1 MMGRARADLGF
12 TANLDDFDPAD
23 WAVGTPAPQRPEDGT
38 ARVSAEASGFRS
50 REVREART
58 PQPSPDAGAG
68 GKGRPRRRR
77 TGRNAQFNLKAR
89 PETIEQFCAV
99 ADAQGWGLGETLE
112 QAVVLLERAFGATSP
127 VKTETDQEN
136 GNRSRD

>member
-1 MMGRARADLGF
+1 MHTQEERRREKEGRREQKRGRRRD
-12 TANLDDFDPAD
+12 
-23 WAVGTPAPQRPEDGT
+23 
-38 ARVSAEASGFRS
+38 